1 MRFACAASIR
11 SIEPRKA
18 GAPCGDVSLGEAL
31 AAHDI
36 VASAATHVAA

>member
-11 SIEPRKA
+11 PIEPRKA

-31 AAHDI
+31 AAHTV
-36 VASAATHVAA
+36 VAGAPTHVAA